1 MNKATVFVFVL
12 FYVGVFF
19 AMHTGKKYPTRPTSD
34 SHEKQALLSTLNPD
48 DLHRRLVIF
57 QAEYAAASTQRER
70 DNLIA
75 EFRDSLDRRKREVA
89 RSIDTVLERGE
100 TLGVINDTADHLA
113 RNDRLRKAIL
123 PYKQDPYGFRVVD
136 IYEFYDAVVRKCE
149 KALNFE
155 EREKIQDAA
164 LTELTRRKQE
174 ADMDTLRLMREARYG
189 TFPDNTDDLV
199 HNVQQLSQER
209 WFKEY
214 NKKCWCGLC
223 ALFSR
228 ICNRK

>member
-12 FYVGVFF
+12 SYVGGFF
-19 AMHTGKKYPTRPTSD
+19 AMHPGRKYPTRPTPD

-75 EFRDSLDRRKREVA
+75 EFRDSLDRRRREVA

-100 TLGVINDTADHLA
+100 TLGVINDTADHLV

-123 PYKQDPYGFRVVD
+123 FYKQDPYGFRVVD
-136 IYEFYDAVVRKCE
+136 IYEFYDAVVRKCGE
-149 KALNFE
+149 ARNDV
-155 EREKIQDAA
+155 EREKIKDAA
-164 LTELTRRKQE
+164 LEELTRRKQE
-174 ADMDTLRLMREARYG
+174 ADMETLRLMREAGYG
-189 TFPDNTDDLV
+189 TLPENTDALV
-199 HNVQQLSQER
+199 YNVQQLPQER
-209 WFKEY
+209 RFKEY
-214 NKKCWCGLC
+214 NKKRWCGLC

-228 ICNRK
+228 ICNKR